1 MKLKHFINGNFVDGL
16 STKEATIKNPAT
28 NDVLYHVPLGN
39 KADVD
44 KAVASAKNAF
54 KSWRLTPA
62 VDRARF
68 LFRYK
73 SLLEKRMEELAVI
86 VSKEHGK
93 TVAEA
98 MGSVKRGMENVEH
111 ACGIPTLLMGESLED
126 VARGIDTSTFKEPMG
141 VFAGITPYNF
151 PAMVP
156 LWFWPYA
163 LMTGNTFILKPSEK
177 VPGSSNF
184 QMELIKEVGFPEG
197 IINMVHGD
205 LEVANALLEH
215 PDIAGVSFV
224 GSSNV
229 AKKVYEKAASHHKRV
244 QALGG
249 AKNHAVVMSD
259 CEAEQSIQNLAE
271 SAFGCSGQRCL
282 ASSIAVFVGDAYD
295 QLVPKLVE
303 YTKSMKVGNGLDA
316 CTQVG
321 PLISEDHK
329 ARVLQFID
337 NGVKEGA
344 ELLVDG
350 RSHAQSQN
358 NFLAPSIF
366 AKVKPEMSIM
376 KEEIFGP
383 VLCVTQA
390 KNLNEAI
397 EIIRNCPFA
406 NAVSLFTSCGKSAQH
421 FKREIGVSMIG
432 INIGVAAP
440 MAFFPFGGT
449 KNSFF
454 GDTKAHGKDAIKFYT
469 DQKMVISRW
478 F

>member
-1 MKLKHFINGNFVDGL
+1 MKLRHFINGAFVDGM
-16 STKEATIKNPAT
+16 STKETLIKNPAT
-28 NDVLYHVPLGN
+28 SQDLYHIPLGN

-44 KAVASAKNAF
+44 IAVQHAQTAF
-54 KSWRLTPA
+54 ESWRLVPA
-62 VDRARF
+62 VERARY

-73 SLLEKRMEELAVI
+73 GLLEKRVEELATVL
-86 VSKEHGK
+86 SKEHGK

-98 MGSVKRGMENVEH
+98 LGSIKRGMENIEH
-111 ACGIPTLLMGESLED
+111 ACGIPTLMMGESLED
-126 VARGIDTSTFKEPMG
+126 VARGIDTTSFRSPMG

-163 LMTGNTFILKPSEK
+163 LMSGNTFILKPSEK
-177 VPGSSNF
+177 VPGCSNL
-184 QMELIKEVGFPEG
+184 QMELIKDAGFPNG
-197 IINMVHGD
+197 VMNMVHGD
-205 LEVANALLEH
+205 HEVANALIEH
-215 PDIAGVSFV
+215 PGIQGISFV
-224 GSSNV
+224 GSS
-229 AKKVYEKAASHHKRV
+229 AIAQKVYEKAANHHKRV

-249 AKNHAVVMSD
+249 AKNHAVIMPD
-259 CEAEQSIQNLAE
+259 CDHEQTVQALVE

-295 QLVPKLVE
+295 QIVPKLIN
-303 YTKSMKVGNGLDA
+303 YTKGMKVGNGLDQS
-316 CTQVG
+316 TQIG
-321 PLISEDHK
+321 PLISKEHK
-329 ARVLQFID
+329 AKVVQFIES
-337 NGVKEGA
+337 GIKEGA
-344 ELLVDG
+344 ELLLDG
-350 RSHAQSQN
+350 RSRPESQG

-366 AKVKPEMSIM
+366 AQVKPDMSIIR
-376 KEEIFGP
+376 EEIFGP

-390 KNLNEAI
+390 KDLNEAI
-397 EIIRNCPFA
+397 DMVRACPFA
-406 NAVSLFTSCGKSAQH
+406 NAVSLFTSLGKSAQY

-454 GDTKAHGKDAIKFYT
+454 GDTKAHGKDAIRFYT

>member
-177 VPGSSNF
+177 VPGSANF

>member
-205 LEVANALLEH
+205 SEVANALLEH